1 MKRKIF
7 SILLTVVMLASFV
20 VGTAA
25 CNIIQ
30 ETKPTK
36 PTEQTHTHTYSEEW
50 SHNETFHWHAAT
62 CEHTSEISGKAEHT
76 FVNEICS
83 VCGYKKSTDI
93 PVEPEKLFSSGLE
106 YRLTSNNTYSV
117 TGIGT
122 CTDTKINIPSEY
134 TAALHCMR

>member
-20 VGTAA
+20 VGASA
-25 CNIIQ
+25 CSPK
-30 ETKPTK
+30 EDKPS
-36 PTEQTHTHTYSEEW
+36 EQTHTHTYSTEW
-50 SHNETFHWHAAT
+50 SHDETFHWHAAT
-62 CEHTSEISGKAEHT
+62 CEHTNEISDKAEHT

-83 VCGYKKSTDI
+83 VCGYEKEADT
-93 PVEPEKLFSSGLE
+93 PVEPENPSEDGLE
-106 YRLTSNNTYSV
+106 YTLNSNNTYSV